1 MTKAPNRM
9 TGIQLV
15 GVGAVIC
22 LITIVAMVLSA
33 VLEVEP
39 TGGRAET
46 LIAIGLPAGIV
57 MIVVGL
63 AMSII
68 QRRKR

>member
-1 MTKAPNRM
+1 MAKAPNKM

-15 GVGAVIC
+15 GVGAVVC
-22 LITIVAMVLSA
+22 LITIVAIVLST
-33 VLEVEP
+33 VLGVEP

-63 AMSII
+63 SMGII